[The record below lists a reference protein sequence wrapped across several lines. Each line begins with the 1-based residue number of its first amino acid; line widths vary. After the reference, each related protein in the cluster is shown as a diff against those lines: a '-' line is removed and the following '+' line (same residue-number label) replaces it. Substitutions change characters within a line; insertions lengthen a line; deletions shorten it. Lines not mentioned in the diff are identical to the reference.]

1 MVGTA
6 IVPLKTMILSFLFY
20 AFLLYVLFKLV
31 VNFILPVY
39 RTTKQVKKSFR
50 EMHQKMQEQQSAAY
64 QQQQNQPAAKKQEP
78 LGDYIDYEEVKE

>member
-1 MVGTA
+1 M
-6 IVPLKTMILSFLFY
+6 IVPLKSMILSFLFY

-50 EMHQKMQEQQSAAY
+50 EMHQKMQEHQQQQSAAY
-64 QQQQNQPAAKKQEP
+64 QQQANQSYPKKQEP
-78 LGDYIDYEEVKE
+78 LGDYIDFEEVKDW